1 MGQFDL
7 EAHSNEIGALLIGYI
22 DDKATRQIIQ
32 NIGRYRVV
40 LFNSIRIGIHCG
52 AVANCRHL
60 LAWLVDVQYFL
71 FRFVHK
77 GNGPGIDFRSVKMQ
91 LKWEIRKQNKMI
103 RVGPA
108 RISWNL
114 FSNFPFNQY
123 LVIVVAESAPV
134 QCTAM
139 ASTKFHTYIIHEIHS
154 KSTARVAPIFACN
167 EQNIKQMQN
176 KT

>member
-60 LAWLVDVQYFL
+60 LA
-71 FRFVHK
+71 
-77 GNGPGIDFRSVKMQ
+77 
-91 LKWEIRKQNKMI
+91 
-103 RVGPA
+103 
-108 RISWNL
+108 
-114 FSNFPFNQY
+114 
-123 LVIVVAESAPV
+123 
-134 QCTAM
+134 
-139 ASTKFHTYIIHEIHS
+139 
-154 KSTARVAPIFACN
+154 
-167 EQNIKQMQN
+167 
-176 KT
+176 